1 MICKRIKPAVNI
13 SSLVKEYVIFHAI
26 FDRNTKIPAKSYPV
40 NPEEGLTFI
49 IRGTLFSETPELG
62 ISQKRPLITVFG
74 LPSHKQNLFISHEYF
89 MFHVRFQPG
98 GLFKLLRIPMT
109 ELLHKYVDAGLV
121 FGREIKLIHEQ
132 LTNAPNYDCMPFILD
147 TYFFEKIGKL
157 KNNEQPIDEIGK
169 MILENPQGFNLES
182 IARRAC
188 LSHRQFEKRFV
199 QQIGITPKH
208 FSRICRFYQAYE
220 LKEHQPKL
228 DWLSIAV
235 QTGYSDYQH
244 LVKDFK
250 EFAGTSPNIFIEAC
264 LNNPERVLNI
274 ANGFVG
280 A

>member
-1 MICKRIKPAVNI
+1 MICKRIKPAIEI
-13 SSLVKEYVIFHAI
+13 SNFVKEYVIFHAI
-26 FDRNTKIPAKSYPV
+26 FDCNANIPSKSYPI
-40 NPEEGLTFI
+40 NPEEGITFI
-49 IRGTLFSETPELG
+49 VQGRLFSETPELG
-62 ISQKRPLITVFG
+62 ISQQRPQITLFG
-74 LPSHKQNLFISHEYF
+74 LPSYRQNLFISHEYL
-89 MFHVRFQPG
+89 MFHIRFQPG

-109 ELLHKYVDAGLV
+109 ELLHKYIDAELV
-121 FGREIKLIHEQ
+121 FGQEIKFVNEQ
-132 LTNAPNYDCMPFILD
+132 LANAKNYDCMPFILD
-147 TYFFEKIGKL
+147 TYILRKITKL
-157 KNNEQPIDEIGK
+157 KKNEQPIDKIGK
-169 MILENPQGFNLES
+169 MILENPQSFNLEKS
-182 IARRAC
+182 AGKAC

-250 EFAGTSPNIFIEAC
+250 EFAGTSPNTFIEEC